1 MNKTKWQEL
10 IGEIRQIDNLLI
22 KYKTIFDTSVPEFYW
37 TIKGDEHFDFI
48 NTALIEWSIISGN
61 IKEYEHR
68 GRLLEPKIVQHNIS
82 NKIVDILKKYSIYY
96 EYDETNNLY
105 VIYGYR

>member
-1 MNKTKWQEL
+1 MARTYRRNT
-10 IGEIRQIDNLLI
+10 
-22 KYKTIFDTSVPEFYW
+22 T
-37 TIKGDEHFDFI
+37 
-48 NTALIEWSIISGN
+48 NTALIEWFIISGN

-105 VIYGYR
+105 VIYVKRQKYQWNIH